1 MVGACPPVGD
11 FAAAAKGLLLA
22 HHRMECLMHRWVLAA
37 LCAVL
42 PCLAAAQTIYKV
54 QMPDGSVLF
63 TDTLPPEAK
72 ILEQRQGKSPARPA
86 ASNPATPATPT
97 TQVPP
102 QGIGFDG
109 SAVQP
114 ARKSSALDTAMAE
127 VAKKKLE
134 LGREPLAGERL
145 GLKGGGSRLSPEYEA
160 RVEGLER
167 DVANAELRLQRAY
180 EARNA
185 AR

>member
-1 MVGACPPVGD
+1 
-11 FAAAAKGLLLA
+11 
-22 HHRMECLMHRWVLAA
+22 MHRWVLAA
-37 LCAVL
+37 LCAAL

-54 QMPDGSVLF
+54 QMPDGSVMF

-72 ILEQRQGKSPARPA
+72 ILEQRAGKSPPRPA
-86 ASNPATPATPT
+86 ASSPATPATPT

-114 ARKSSALDTAMAE
+114 ARKSSALETAMAE
-127 VAKKKLE
+127 VNDAERALQAAKKKLE

>member
-1 MVGACPPVGD
+1 
-11 FAAAAKGLLLA
+11 
-22 HHRMECLMHRWVLAA
+22 MHRWVLAA

-54 QMPDGSVLF
+54 QMPDGSVMF

-86 ASNPATPATPT
+86 ASGPATPATPT

-127 VAKKKLE
+127 VNDAERALLAAKKKLE

>member
-1 MVGACPPVGD
+1 
-11 FAAAAKGLLLA
+11 
-22 HHRMECLMHRWVLAA
+22 MHRWFLAA
-37 LCAVL
+37 LCAAL
-42 PCLAAAQTIYKV
+42 PCLAASQTIFKV
-54 QMPDGSVLF
+54 QMPDGSVMF
-63 TDTLPPEAK
+63 TDTPPPDAK
-72 ILEQRQGKSPARPA
+72 ILEQREGRSPARPP
-86 ASNPATPATPT
+86 STPAPAPSAPA

-109 SAVQP
+109 QPVQP
-114 ARKSSALDTAMAE
+114 SRKSSAIDAAVTEVNEAE
-127 VAKKKLE
+127 RALQLAKRKLE

-145 GLKGGGSRLSPEYEA
+145 GLKGGGSRLTPEYEA
-160 RVEGLER
+160 RLEGLER

>member
-1 MVGACPPVGD
+1 
-11 FAAAAKGLLLA
+11 
-22 HHRMECLMHRWVLAA
+22 MHRWVLAA
-37 LCAVL
+37 LCAAL
-42 PCLAAAQTIYKV
+42 PCLAASQTIYKV
-54 QMPDGSVLF
+54 QLPDGSVMF
-63 TDTLPPEAK
+63 TDTPPPDAR
-72 ILEQRQGKSPARPA
+72 ILEQRESRSPARPA
-86 ASNPATPATPT
+86 SSPAPAPTTPA

-109 SAVQP
+109 QPLQP
-114 ARKSSALDTAMAE
+114 ARKSSAIDAAITEVNEAE
-127 VAKKKLE
+127 RALQLAKRKLE

-145 GLKGGGSRLSPEYEA
+145 GLKGGGSRLTPEYEA
-160 RVEGLER
+160 RLGGLER

>member
-1 MVGACPPVGD
+1 
-11 FAAAAKGLLLA
+11 
-22 HHRMECLMHRWVLAA
+22 MHRWVLAA
-37 LCAVL
+37 LCAAL

-54 QMPDGSVLF
+54 QMPDGSVMF
-63 TDTLPPEAK
+63 TDTPPPDAK
-72 ILEQRQGKSPARPA
+72 ILEQREGKLPARPA
-86 ASNPATPATPT
+86 ASSPVTPATPAS
-97 TQVPP
+97 QVPP

-109 SAVQP
+109 MPLQP
-114 ARKSSALDTAMAE
+114 ARKPSAIDAATAE
-127 VAKKKLE
+127 VNDAERALQAAKRKLE

-145 GLKGGGSRLSPEYEA
+145 GLKGGGSRLTPEYEA
-160 RVEGLER
+160 RVGGLER